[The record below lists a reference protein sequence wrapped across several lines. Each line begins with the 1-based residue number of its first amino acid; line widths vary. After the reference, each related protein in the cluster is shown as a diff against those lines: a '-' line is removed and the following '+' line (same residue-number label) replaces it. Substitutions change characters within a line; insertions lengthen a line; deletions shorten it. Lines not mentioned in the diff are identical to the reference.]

1 MYLRKK
7 KFIFFVFVTVLIVS
21 CSTKKNTFITRT
33 YHNLVSHYNIYF
45 NGKEAYKQGL
55 QKIETSFEEPYNTI
69 LPLFYYK
76 DKSVLSSASSDMDR
90 AIQKC
95 SKLIKQHSLTA
106 RPNQKGTPT
115 TPKQKAFYAKKEY
128 NEWVK
133 QAYLLMGN
141 AFFYKEEYREA
152 QKNYQFL
159 LVEYSNNEIRFNA
172 YLGIARVR
180 VEQNQYEQARDILQ
194 KMSEDAQFPE
204 ELFGELYALYTDINI
219 QQKKY
224 DEAIVTLEKT
234 LEYNIKKKE
243 KVRYTYILAQLYQE
257 IGYSDRAIALY
268 SEVEKMNPTYEM
280 TFQARINKATAYGG
294 GGGSSQIITQL
305 NKLLKDEKNK
315 EYRDQI
321 YYALANIYYQ
331 ENKEDKAFENYKL
344 SLQFSQSE
352 SYQKA
357 MSYLAIGDILLSK
370 RQYIKA
376 APYYDSCSMILP
388 QDYRN
393 YSEVMATN
401 ENLKALANEHSVVVT
416 QDSLLRIANM
426 SKPERNAFVDKIIAD
441 INQREREARE
451 REAIQREQS
460 RMYAQEFGS
469 QNQKLGG
476 AWYFY
481 NDAVVQLGKTEF
493 VTKWGDRKLRDNW
506 RFSQMNQN
514 DWDVQN
520 DENPQ
525 SDSLATET
533 EGNFN
538 IKSRDFYLKD
548 LPLTDSAQKAAVRK
562 VEVSMFQKG
571 MIYYNSIQDNE
582 KAVST
587 LESFVSRFPNSEYA
601 PIAYYYLHIISLEL
615 NNFSLA
621 EEYKQKLISEF
632 PESNYSSALTDPE
645 YLNNIRTQIKQA
657 HADYSKLYKAFVVNN
672 TDEVIRIS
680 QSIQYSYPQSDLL
693 PKAVFLENLSRG
705 KRDGADKLKQYMT
718 SYAEMYPDSE
728 LYDMALRIAHYI
740 DTVRVQTETGN
751 EVGAEQIL
759 QSADSESYAQEKQ
772 QDERKEFVYNEDA
785 EHFLCIIVRSE
796 FVNANRIRFNLLNYN
811 LDYFTNF
818 NFDISVRELS
828 LHHNMVILERFDEV
842 SQAINYYELITYSD
856 EVFEGVEKS
865 FTYQCVINQHNLDIL
880 MQYKNLDE
888 YLSFFQENYIQ

>member
-1 MYLRKK
+1 
-7 KFIFFVFVTVLIVS
+7 LIE
-21 CSTKKNTFITRT
+21 
-33 YHNLVSHYNIYF
+33 Y
-45 NGKEAYKQGL
+45 
-55 QKIETSFEEPYNTI
+55 
-69 LPLFYYK
+69 
-76 DKSVLSSASSDMDR
+76 
-90 AIQKC
+90 
-95 SKLIKQHSLTA
+95 
-106 RPNQKGTPT
+106 PN
-115 TPKQKAFYAKKEY
+115 
-128 NEWVK
+128 ND
-133 QAYLLMGN
+133 
-141 AFFYKEEYREA
+141 
-152 QKNYQFL
+152 
-159 LVEYSNNEIRFNA
+159 IRFNA

-180 VEQNQYEQARDILQ
+180 IEQKQYEQARDILQ
-194 KMSEDAQFPE
+194 KMIEDAQFPE
-204 ELFGELYALYTDINI
+204 KLFGELYALYTDINI

-234 LEYNIKKKE
+234 LEYNSKKKQR
-243 KVRYTYILAQLYQE
+243 VRYTYILAQLYQE

-280 TFQARINKATAYGG
+280 TFQARINKATAYDG
-294 GGGSSQIITQL
+294 GGGSAPIIMQL

-331 ENKEDKAFENYKL
+331 ENKDDKAFENYKL
-344 SLQFSQSE
+344 SLQYSRSE

-376 APYYDSCSMILP
+376 TPYYDSCSMILP
-388 QDYRN
+388 EDYRN
-393 YSEVMATN
+393 YREVVATN
-401 ENLKALANEHSVVVT
+401 ENLQALMQEHTVVVT

-426 SKPERNAFVDKIIAD
+426 TKPERYAFVDKIIAD
-441 INQREREARE
+441 INKREREARE

-460 RMYAQEFGS
+460 RMYVQEFGS

-493 VTKWGDRKLRDNW
+493 VAKWGDRKLRDNW

-525 SDSLATET
+525 SDSLTTESQ
-533 EGNFN
+533 EKFN
-538 IKSRDFYLKD
+538 IKSRDYYLKD
-548 LPLTDSAQKAAVRK
+548 LPLSDSAQKVALHK
-562 VEVSMFQKG
+562 VEVSLFQKG

-615 NNFSLA
+615 NDFTLA
-621 EEYKQKLISEF
+621 EKYKQKLISEF
-632 PESNYSSALTDPE
+632 PETNYANALTDPE
-645 YLNNIRTQIKQA
+645 YLNNIRTQTKQA
-657 HADYSKLYKAFVVNN
+657 HVDYSKLYKAFVTNN

-680 QSIQYSYPQSDLL
+680 QLIQHSYPQSELL

-705 KRDGADKLKQYMT
+705 KRDGADELKQYMT

-728 LYDMALRIAHYI
+728 LYDMALRIVQYI
-740 DTVRVQTETGN
+740 DTVKVQTETGN
-751 EVGAEQIL
+751 VVGAEQIL

-772 QDERKEFVYNEDA
+772 EDEREEFVYNEDT

-796 FVNANRIRFNLLNYN
+796 FVDANRIRFNLLNYN

-828 LHHNMVILERFDEV
+828 LRYDMVLLEHFDEV
-842 SQAINYYELITYSD
+842 AQAINYYELITYSD

-865 FTYQCVINQHNLDIL
+865 FTYQCIINQHNLDIL

-888 YLSFFQENYIQ
+888 YLSFFQDNYIQ